1 MLMRLDINKAFFWL
15 IKTPP
20 GKKNKTK
27 KRPKK
32 RKKKKP
38 WDYFGK
44 PLSFLMV
51 LFGIE
56 YNFLNQ
62 NTSFVHILQKTVAIS
77 KLEAMWSYL
86 HYIASYKN
94 YIYWVK
100 QKQSSTM

>member
-1 MLMRLDINKAFFWL
+1 MLMRLDINKALFWL

-20 GKKNKTK
+20 GKKT
-27 KRPKK
+27 PKQK
-32 RKKKKP
+32 EKKP
-38 WDYFGK
+38 WDHFDK